1 MSLALS
7 NSVLFI
13 SLIKLINRVQCS
25 NTTFLVLLFGVATV
39 HVFATDIAPV
49 KVIYASL

>member
-7 NSVLFI
+7 TYVL
-13 SLIKLINRVQCS
+13 LIFLIRLINRVQCS

-39 HVFATDIAPV
+39 HVFAIDIVPA